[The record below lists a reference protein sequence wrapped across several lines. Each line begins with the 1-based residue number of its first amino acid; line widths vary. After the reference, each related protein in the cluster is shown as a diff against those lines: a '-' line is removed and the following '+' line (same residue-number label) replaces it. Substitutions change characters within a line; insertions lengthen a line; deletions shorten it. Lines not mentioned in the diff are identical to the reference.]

1 MSMLYIIIKY
11 HDTYYLKNME
21 TRKMYNLTQIED
33 LRVIRDI
40 INLYHEELV
49 PYQIREQQILD
60 ILLNKDNI
68 TINDAVEE

>member
-11 HDTYYLKNME
+11 HNAYHLKNME
-21 TRKMYNLTQIED
+21 TRKMYNLSQVED
-33 LRVIRDI
+33 LRIIRDI
-40 INLYHEELV
+40 INEYHEELV

-68 TINDAVEE
+68 NNAVEE

>member
-11 HDTYYLKNME
+11 HDIYYLKNME
-21 TRKMYNLTQIED
+21 TGKMYNLSKVED

-49 PYQIREQQILD
+49 PYQERERKILD
-60 ILLNKDNI
+60 ILLNKN
-68 TINDAVEE
+68 TTNNTNDMRE

>member
-1 MSMLYIIIKY
+1 
-11 HDTYYLKNME
+11 ME

>member
-11 HDTYYLKNME
+11 HDIYYLKNME
-21 TRKMYNLTQIED
+21 TRQMYNLSQVED

-49 PYQIREQQILD
+49 PYQIREQKILD
-60 ILLNKDNI
+60 ILLNRENTTDN
-68 TINDAVEE
+68 EEGGY

>member
-11 HDTYYLKNME
+11 HSTYYLKNME
-21 TRKMYNLTQIED
+21 TRKMYNLSQVED
-33 LRVIRDI
+33 LRIIRDI
-40 INLYHEELV
+40 INEYHEELV

-68 TINDAVEE
+68 NAVEE